1 MGKLIFA
8 SSNAVVSGS
17 RNLCKKCV
25 GFSIY
30 LNLFITSSQS
40 HPTLGR
46 QDVGKRVPQMKTL

>member
-8 SSNAVVSGS
+8 LSNAVVSGS

-30 LNLFITSSQS
+30 LNLLLLLVKAIL
-40 HPTLGR
+40 HLIGRMLGR
-46 QDVGKRVPQMKTL
+46 GSPR